1 MKLQC
6 STIVYCKGQCCMCK
20 EMPLW
25 FVSHSHIVQFGWHIP
40 IGRWWFLSNDAF
52 HAMLGIFLFYFKIEM
67 KILFRL
73 IRHLEIWNL
82 ENKSNVADWESW
94 EGGVGKVVLGWCWD
108 GWMGCCCCLGLFT
121 WQHSHWSDMNDSL
134 GKKSL
139 IDSGT
144 TWLELKH
151 FKASTGVVWKSVTKN
166 TLATIKFV
174 AELIRIF
181 FSMFFFRF
189 LSTKYL

>member
-1 MKLQC
+1 
-6 STIVYCKGQCCMCK
+6 
-20 EMPLW
+20 
-25 FVSHSHIVQFGWHIP
+25 
-40 IGRWWFLSNDAF
+40 
-52 HAMLGIFLFYFKIEM
+52 MLGIFLFYFKIEM

-94 EGGVGKVVLGWCWD
+94 EGGVGMVLGWMD
-108 GWMGCCCCLGLFT
+108 CCLGLFT

-144 TWLELKH
+144 T
-151 FKASTGVVWKSVTKN
+151 
-166 TLATIKFV
+166 
-174 AELIRIF
+174 
-181 FSMFFFRF
+181 
-189 LSTKYL
+189 